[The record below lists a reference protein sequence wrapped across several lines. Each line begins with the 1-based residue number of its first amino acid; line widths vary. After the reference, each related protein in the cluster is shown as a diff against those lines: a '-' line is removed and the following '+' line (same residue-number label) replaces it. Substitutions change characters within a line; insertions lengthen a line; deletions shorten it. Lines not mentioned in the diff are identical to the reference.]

1 MRGLAARAVAVIRI
15 DAIWLASAPVDMRAG
30 ADRLLAA
37 VVQVFGAAQPHHAY
51 LFGNARATRIKVLI
65 HDGQGIW
72 LACRRLNQ
80 GHFKSLHDDAN
91 PSLTHE
97 QFQALVLELAW
108 RHLADG
114 GVIRCV

>member
-1 MRGLAARAVAVIRI
+1 MIRA
-15 DAIWLASAPVDMRAG
+15 DALWLSREPLDMRAG
-30 ADRLLAA
+30 FDSILAR
-37 VVQVFGAAQPHHAY
+37 VVQVFGTAQPHHAY
-51 LFGNARATRIKVLI
+51 LFGNARGTRIKVLI

-72 LACRRLNQ
+72 LACRRLHQ
-80 GHFKSLHDDAN
+80 GHFKALHDSAN

-97 QFQALVLELAW
+97 QFQALVLGLPW

>member
-1 MRGLAARAVAVIRI
+1 MIRA
-15 DAIWLASAPVDMRAG
+15 DAIWLATEPLDMRAG
-30 ADRLLAA
+30 IDSILAR

-97 QFQALVLELAW
+97 QFQALVLGLAW
-108 RHLADG
+108 HHLADG

>member
-1 MRGLAARAVAVIRI
+1 MIRAETL
-15 DAIWLASAPVDMRAG
+15 WLSREPLDMRAG
-30 ADRLLAA
+30 IDSILAR
-37 VVQVFGAAQPHHAY
+37 VVQVCGAAQPHPAY
-51 LFGNARATRIKVLI
+51 LIANARANRLKVLI

-80 GHFKSLHDDAN
+80 GRFKSLHDSAH

-97 QFQALVLELAW
+97 QFQALVLGLPW